1 MLKILALIVSSVI
14 TTSVLCAKEIPIVQE
29 IEIKIPLKEFSVV
42 EFPFEVKE
50 KKFSPFIYK
59 KRIKKEKKQFNPL
72 ENHISIP
79 DIEKEKKQQ
88 KKFFSINDI
97 KKRKAQQNKNARK
110 NSSFSATWGKNF
122 VQFYPHKIGK
132 TQLIV
137 WGYSK
142 YPMLITINVSDK
154 KQDTDTYLKF
164 VDFQKKQER
173 DVDFKGISHEKIC
186 SKLIKYLYHNKTP
199 SGYKLETHH
208 QAYKT
213 NTLKFILIKTLIG
226 KRYSALEYSI
236 ENISSEFQRLNE
248 PMFASKDTYA
258 ISIENRDLK
267 PNEATRMFV
276 ITPTVTA
283 E

>member
-1 MLKILALIVSSVI
+1 MLKILALIVSSII
-14 TTSVLCAKEIPIVQE
+14 TTNVLYAKDIPIIQE
-29 IEIKIPLKEFSVV
+29 IEIKIPLKEFSVI

-72 ENHISIP
+72 ENHVSVPVIA
-79 DIEKEKKQQ
+79 EKKKPQ
-88 KKFFSINDI
+88 KKFFSIKDI
-97 KKRKAQQNKNARK
+97 KKRKAQQNKNAHK
-110 NSSFSATWGKNF
+110 SSSFSATWGKNF

-142 YPMLITINVSDK
+142 YPMLITINVSGK
-154 KQDTDTYLKF
+154 KKDTDTYLKF
-164 VDFQKKQER
+164 IDFQKEQKR
-173 DVDFKGISHEKIC
+173 DISFKGISHEKIC
-186 SKLIKYLYHNKTP
+186 NKLIKYLYHNKTP

-213 NTLKFILIKTLIG
+213 KTLKFILIKTLIG
-226 KRYSALEYSI
+226 KRYSALEYSV
-236 ENISSEFQRLNE
+236 ENISSKFQRLNE
-248 PMFASKDTYA
+248 PMFASKNTYA

-267 PNEATRMFV
+267 SHEATRMFV
-276 ITPTVTA
+276 ITPTVA
-283 E
+283 VE